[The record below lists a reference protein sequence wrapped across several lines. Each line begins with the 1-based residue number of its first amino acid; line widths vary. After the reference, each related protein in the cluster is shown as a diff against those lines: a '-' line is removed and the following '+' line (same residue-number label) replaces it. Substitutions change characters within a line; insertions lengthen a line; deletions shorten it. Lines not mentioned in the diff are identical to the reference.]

1 MHIEKPKCKLSV
13 TALHTISIVEK
24 KKKIASKIPERD
36 RNAYQI
42 SKRDTQKEMD
52 QRATFIFQFYFF

>member
-1 MHIEKPKCKLSV
+1 MQIICDCTPHDFYCG
-13 TALHTISIVEK
+13 K